1 MKQFTEAVASELN
14 VEQTQVFPY
23 WKGRVGLYALLK
35 AMQIGNGDEVIIP
48 AFTCVVVPNA
58 IIYLGAKPI
67 YVDVNKETYNTTIDK
82 IKEKTTDKTKC
93 ILIQNTFGLSTQV
106 EEIIVFAKSKNI
118 PTIEDC
124 THGFGGTY
132 NGQPNGTFAD
142 ASFFSTQWNKP
153 FSTGIGGFVYVK
165 NTNYLSK
172 LIDVN
177 KGLITPSFKEK
188 FILSSLIKAR
198 KLLLNPFTYSTLL
211 KLYRFLSKIGLVVGS
226 SSKEEIEGIEIPDGY
241 FKGFSVVQAK
251 AGLKKIK
258 KLDQVIENR
267 IANAKKYSKFLES
280 EGRTFVSQSLEENHS
295 FLKYPILVKDREKFK
310 LLAEKVSIN
319 LGDWFISMIHPIEN
333 NLELWHLDADEFPIA
348 KEISEKILNLDT
360 DTKSIDKV
368 LKFLAQHKEE
378 IL

>member
-251 AGLKKIK
+251 TGLKKIK